1 MMSDKRTSLEHNGT
15 TNPNT
20 LHREITI
27 ATLSPEMF
35 EQVYLAPKTATRGD
49 LRQTFGNPTPIAV
62 VGLCIG
68 LTPLSIELMGWNGAG
83 GQTATV

>member
-1 MMSDKRTSLEHNGT
+1 MSDKRISIEHDVE
-15 TNPNT
+15 TNPNR
-20 LHREITI
+20 LHRETTF

-49 LRQTFGNPTPIAV
+49 LRHTFGNPTPIAV
-62 VGLCIG
+62 VGFCIG

-83 GQTATV
+83 GQTATM